1 VRASAPEWKSVPGQA
16 VMRGKTVKKV
26 LDFDT
31 ENWYDIKVAKNNSKI
46 IVKFLLDEKKK
57 RKNFLTDGN
66 GYDNL

>member
-1 VRASAPEWKSVPGQA
+1 
-16 VMRGKTVKKV
+16 MRGKQVKKV
-26 LDFDT
+26 LDFDP

-46 IVKFLLDEKKK
+46 IAKFLLGEKKK